1 MWAIDLNDLP
11 ITTVN
16 PIYTHRKNLVQ
27 IKFDPTTQTV
37 NELVTTLFGH
47 DPNHNRKRLLLNLLG
62 HDNDFNLTV
71 EDLTDSFATNERE
84 ELTDDDVDSTNQ
96 QSEIEL
102 KNDELDIDETDS
114 LQIKDVVI

>member
-1 MWAIDLNDLP
+1 
-11 ITTVN
+11 
-16 PIYTHRKNLVQ
+16 
-27 IKFDPTTQTV
+27 V

-84 ELTDDDVDSTNQ
+84 ELPNDNDP
-96 QSEIEL
+96 QSAIEL
-102 KNDELDIDETDS
+102 KNDELAIDETDS
-114 LQIKDVVI
+114 LQVKDVII

>member
-84 ELTDDDVDSTNQ
+84 ELTDDNDPQSDV
-96 QSEIEL
+96 EL
-102 KNDELDIDETDS
+102 KNDELAIDETDS
-114 LQIKDVVI
+114 LQVKDVVI

>member
-84 ELTDDDVDSTNQ
+84 ELTDDNGPQSDV
-96 QSEIEL
+96 EL
-102 KNDELDIDETDS
+102 KNDELAIDETDS
-114 LQIKDVVI
+114 LQVKDVVI